1 MTPFDRRMLLLTIIV
16 VAVVFGYWLNS
27 ISYNQGR
34 SAGINEVLSDYAL
47 GNETLGQLL
56 YEGIIESIEEADDAT
71 E

>member
-16 VAVVFGYWLNS
+16 VAVIFGYWMDIQS
-27 ISYNQGR
+27 HSQGWNEGR
-34 SAGINEVLSDYAL
+34 GTGIAWVWQSHRI

-56 YEGIIESIEEADDAT
+56 YQGIIESIEEG